1 MQHPAITGDHM
12 SMSDLR
18 GVARLRP
25 VLTRSI
31 SAENPTGAPGQGGRA
46 TTGTGEHAAREL
58 GQGWKV
64 SPSVDIAAG
73 AVFEVADISGA
84 GTITHIWMTTAE
96 AAWRT
101 TLLRMYWDRDAE
113 PAVEVPLGDFFAQG
127 TGVFAQIDSQPIS
140 ANPRGGL
147 NSYWPMP
154 FRTGARITLEN
165 LGTTPVTLYY
175 QVTYEVGGEVGGSG
189 YLHAQWRRSNPLA
202 EKQTHVL
209 LEGVEGQGQYVGTYI
224 AWGANSNG
232 WWGEGELKF
241 YLDDDT
247 DFPTIAG
254 TGTEDYFGGA
264 WSFLDNPGTGYA
276 TYSTPYLGMP
286 QVIRPDGLFAAQ
298 TRFSLYRW
306 HVLDPIHFAHGIRT
320 VDVQA
325 LGWRSGGRYLLLRDD
340 IASTALF
347 YLDRTSTARPPAPS
361 ADDLEIDTG
370 SAAAP

>member
-1 MQHPAITGDHM
+1 M

-31 SAENPTGAPGQGGRA
+31 SAENPTGAAGQGGRA

-73 AVFEVADISGA
+73 AVFEVANISGA
-84 GTITHIWMTTAE
+84 GTITHIWMTTIE
-96 AAWRT
+96 TAWRT
-101 TLLRMYWDRDAE
+101 TLLRMYWDDDPE

-127 TGVFAQIDSQPIS
+127 TGVFAQIDSQPVS

-154 FRTGARITLEN
+154 FRAAARITLEN
-165 LGTTPVTLYY
+165 LGASPVTLYY
-175 QVTYEVGGEVGGSG
+175 QVTYEVGDEVEGSG

-209 LEGVEGQGQYVGTYI
+209 LEHIEGQGHYVGTHI
-224 AWGANSNG
+224 VWGSNSNG

-264 WSFLDNPGTGYA
+264 WSFLDNSGTGYA

-286 QVIRPDGLFAAQ
+286 QVIRPDGLFATQ

-306 HVLDPIHFAHGIRT
+306 HVLDPIHFAHGIRK

-325 LGWRSGGRYLLLRDD
+325 LGWRSGGRYLPLRDD

-347 YLDRTSTARPPAPS
+347 YLDRTSTARPSAPS
-361 ADDLEIDTG
+361 PDVLEIDTG
-370 SAAAP
+370 GGAAP